1 MNTLNKSVGCKKEHL
16 ACGYDLEYY
25 FILKRKKKVRN
36 CEFYQEA
43 NWTFFKL
50 NCRLLSSRIARSQL
64 GIENEAPQLALI
76 NVSGRI

>member
-1 MNTLNKSVGCKKEHL
+1 LHLQKTLCADAFGATFGAIETW
-16 ACGYDLEYY
+16 
-25 FILKRKKKVRN
+25 IM
-36 CEFYQEA
+36 QEA

>member
-1 MNTLNKSVGCKKEHL
+1 
-16 ACGYDLEYY
+16 
-25 FILKRKKKVRN
+25 LKRKKKVRN